1 MLLIRGRFILVF
13 SFQMLGILFLYP
25 VSLVSNMFLICGV
38 ASGRPGNWPASSLAN
53 LRDHPRGFFLWPV
66 FKELWESHPQ
76 TELVIDRSRFR
87 TNFFMPAQEKKL
99 AKPGAMFLRWLWS
112 CCMLFW
118 QGVLI
123 LWVSFNMQWRAM
135 HGVSMETRKSI
146 RRTKW
151 SELFPSDLSSDSCF
165 SALHTRC
172 EILCPNYSTKDV
184 TFLLWSPQV
193 EQDHVCCQ
201 K

>member
-1 MLLIRGRFILVF
+1 M
-13 SFQMLGILFLYP
+13 
-25 VSLVSNMFLICGV
+25 
-38 ASGRPGNWPASSLAN
+38 
-53 LRDHPRGFFLWPV
+53 
-66 FKELWESHPQ
+66 
-76 TELVIDRSRFR
+76 IDRSRFR
-87 TNFFMPAQEKKL
+87 TNFFMPTQEKKL

-123 LWVSFNMQWRAM
+123 LWVSFTMQWRAM
-135 HGVSMETRKSI
+135 HGVSVETRKSI

-165 SALHTRC
+165 SAMHTRC

-193 EQDHVCCQ
+193 EQDHILLPKNSLRETDSLTAISWAVDFLLVQ
-201 K
+201 